1 MRERAARVPLLALRP
16 DSVGEET
23 GVPNAVQRPLLLRRG
38 LRGERGLATRSC
50 IVWSPRQ
57 REPQEAGPPLFRVR
71 AATHPTPRR
80 NQRAKGKPARSGGTA
95 GAGRR
100 IDAHVVSS
108 PIAPRRGPVPAT
120 RPRPG

>member
-71 AATHPTPRR
+71 APTHPTPRR

-95 GAGRR
+95 GAGGKT
-100 IDAHVVSS
+100 DAHLRPPTSAGKGGAV
-108 PIAPRRGPVPAT
+108 AT
-120 RPRPG
+120 